1 MVQDLKMLVGQEQD
15 NMTNKEYLRKVN
27 SIEYKIHRE
36 DREEALAVLEKE
48 RMKSLE
54 ETLDIEWVKIM
65 DSEEFDDELE
75 NEYGDL
81 F

>member
-1 MVQDLKMLVGQEQD
+1 
-15 NMTNKEYLRKVN
+15 MTHKEYLRKVN

-54 ETLDIEWVKIM
+54 ENLDIEWVKIM
-65 DSEEFDDELE
+65 DSEEFDEELE
-75 NEYGDL
+75 DEYGNL

>member
-1 MVQDLKMLVGQEQD
+1 MVQGLIMLVGQELD
-15 NMTNKEYLRKVN
+15 NMTHKEYLRKVKTLE
-27 SIEYKIHRE
+27 SAE
-36 DREEALAVLEKE
+36 DMEALEAVEKE

-54 ETLDIEWVKIM
+54 ENLDIEWVKTM
-65 DSEEFDDELE
+65 ASEEFDEELE

>member
-1 MVQDLKMLVGQEQD
+1 MVQGLKMLVGQEQD
-15 NMTNKEYLRKVN
+15 NMTHKEYLRKVK
-27 SIEYKIHRE
+27 SLESAE
-36 DREEALAVLEKE
+36 DMEALENVEKE

-54 ETLDIEWVKIM
+54 ENLDIEWVKSM
-65 DSEEFDDELE
+65 DDGSYDEELE

>member
-1 MVQDLKMLVGQEQD
+1 MVQGLKMLVGQEQD
-15 NMTNKEYLRKVN
+15 NMTHKEYLRKVKTLE
-27 SIEYKIHRE
+27 SA
-36 DREEALAVLEKE
+36 DDMEALENVEKE

-54 ETLDIEWVKIM
+54 ENLDIEWVKSM
-65 DSEEFDDELE
+65 ALEEFDEELE

>member
-1 MVQDLKMLVGQEQD
+1 MEQDLIMLVGQELD
-15 NMTNKEYLRKVN
+15 NMTHKEYLRKVKTLE
-27 SIEYKIHRE
+27 SAE
-36 DREEALAVLEKE
+36 DMEALENVEKE

-54 ETLDIEWVKIM
+54 ENLDIEWVKIM
-65 DSEEFDDELE
+65 DSEEFDVELE